1 MTLQELIE
9 LLAASP
15 APDGLWEAD
24 APDPGWG
31 RLYGGQVLAQALY
44 AAEQTVVPD
53 RTVHSLHG
61 YFLRPG
67 RPGVP
72 VRLEVDRIR
81 DGRSFT
87 TRRVVA
93 WQESEAILNLSASF
107 HGVELGLDH
116 ADAMPQAPGPD
127 GLPSQQVLS
136 RTVLDR
142 LPPALREQMRKDAP
156 FEIRPIDPYD
166 PTNPVPMAPHRQ
178 TWFKATSALPD
189 DPALHK
195 RLLTWAAD
203 SHFFTTATQPHGVT
217 WLNPK
222 IQMASLDHAMWFHR
236 PFRADEWLLY
246 DVHSATVSGSRGL
259 VQGRFWTRDGQLV
272 ATTTQ
277 EGLLRDRR

>member
-1 MTLQELIE
+1 M
-9 LLAASP
+9 
-15 APDGLWEAD
+15 
-24 APDPGWG
+24 
-31 RLYGGQVLAQALY
+31 
-44 AAEQTVVPD
+44 
-53 RTVHSLHG
+53 HSLHG

-72 VRLEVDRIR
+72 VRLEVDPIR

-93 WQESEAILNLSASF
+93 WQKDEAILNLSASF
-107 HGVELGLDH
+107 HGIEQGLEH
-116 ADAMPQAPGPD
+116 HEPMPTAAGPD

-136 RTVLDR
+136 RTILDR
-142 LPPALREQMRKDAP
+142 LPEPLREQMRQEAP
-156 FEIRPIDPYD
+156 FEIRPINPYD
-166 PTNPVPMAPHRQ
+166 PTQPVVQPPTRQ
-178 TWFKATSALPD
+178 TWFKATGSLPD

-203 SHFFTTATQPHGVT
+203 SHFMTTATQPHGIS

-246 DVHSATVSGSRGL
+246 DVHSPSLSGSRGL
-259 VQGRFWTRDGQLV
+259 VQGRFYTQDGTLV
-272 ATTTQ
+272 ATTVQ
-277 EGLLRDRR
+277 EGLLRDRRE